1 MKSQQIKEPAVDK
14 ESALKKYFDEIKDT
28 KPLTKEEEA
37 ELAQRIHN
45 GDEKAKEELITA
57 NLKFVVSV
65 AKNYQHRGLDLEDL
79 INDGNVGLIKAA
91 ERFDGT
97 KGYRFISYAVWW
109 IRESILEALAKN
121 GRTIR
126 LPRNQIELIG
136 KINTTIKEFELEH
149 GRIPT
154 AEEISKILEVVDK
167 KVQFALESSSRV
179 ESIDS
184 AQTVDDDRTILDK
197 YDAPDTVA
205 ADKELIDE
213 ETSAE
218 FKRRHLSFADMVEN
232 LFQAM
237 LNRSAEAAEKT
248 DLVNMLKNGQR
259 LKSVLNAISSS
270 DEYISLCK
278 NCGLTPGIVKVPVI
292 IKK

>member
-1 MKSQQIKEPAVDK
+1 MKSQQTKEPAVDTD
-14 ESALKKYFDEIKDT
+14 SALKKYLSDIKDT
-28 KPLTKEEEA
+28 KPLSKEEEV

-45 GDEKAKEELITA
+45 GDEKAKEELINA
-57 NLKFVVSV
+57 NLKFVVFV

-79 INDGNVGLIKAA
+79 INEGNIGLVKAA
-91 ERFDGT
+91 EKFDGT

-109 IRESILEALAKN
+109 IREFILQSLANN

-149 GRIPT
+149 GRTPT
-154 AEEISKILEVVDK
+154 AEEISKILEVVDDK

-184 AQTVDDDRTILDK
+184 SLTEDDDRTILDK
-197 YDAPDTVA
+197 YDAPDSVT

-218 FKRRHLSFADMVEN
+218 FKRILSVISPQGQYVIGHFFGIGYEKMSLEEIAKRLDMPKERIQQIKEKGIRQLRTRTKNKHLKKLLEN
-232 LFQAM
+232 L
-237 LNRSAEAAEKT
+237 
-248 DLVNMLKNGQR
+248 
-259 LKSVLNAISSS
+259 
-270 DEYISLCK
+270 
-278 NCGLTPGIVKVPVI
+278 
-292 IKK
+292 

>member
-28 KPLTKEEEA
+28 KPLTKEEET

-45 GDEKAKEELITA
+45 GDEKAKQELIKA
-57 NLKFVVSV
+57 NLKFVVFV

-79 INDGNVGLIKAA
+79 INDGNIGLVKAA
-91 ERFDGT
+91 ERFDET

-109 IRESILEALAKN
+109 IRESILEDLAMN

-126 LPRNQIELIG
+126 LPRKQIELIG

-154 AEEISKILEVVDK
+154 AEEISKILDVVDK
-167 KVQFALESSSRV
+167 KVQLALESSSRV

-184 AQTVDDDRTILDK
+184 TLTEDDDRTILDK
-197 YDAPDTVA
+197 YDAPDSVT

-218 FKRRHLSFADMVEN
+218 FKSILSVISPQGQYVIGHLFGIGYEKMTLEKIAERLDLPKEKIQQIKEKGIRQLRTRTKNKRLKKLLEN
-232 LFQAM
+232 L
-237 LNRSAEAAEKT
+237 
-248 DLVNMLKNGQR
+248 
-259 LKSVLNAISSS
+259 
-270 DEYISLCK
+270 
-278 NCGLTPGIVKVPVI
+278 
-292 IKK
+292 

>member
-1 MKSQQIKEPAVDK
+1 MKSQQNKKSAVDK
-14 ESALKKYFDEIKDT
+14 GSALKKYLDEIKDT
-28 KPLTKEEEA
+28 KHLSKTKEA
-37 ELAQRIHN
+37 ELAKRIHN

-79 INDGNVGLIKAA
+79 INEGNIGLVKAA
-91 ERFDGT
+91 ERFDET
-97 KGYRFISYAVWW
+97 KGYKFISYAVWW
-109 IRESILEALAKN
+109 IRESILQALSKN

-136 KINTTIKEFELEH
+136 KINTTIKEFEFEH

-184 AQTVDDDRTILDK
+184 ELTEDDDRTILDK
-197 YDAPDTVA
+197 YDAPDSIA

-218 FKRRHLSFADMVEN
+218 FKRILSVISPQGQYVIGHYFGIGYEKMTLEKIAERLDMPKEKIQQIKEKGIRQLRTRTKNKRLKKLLEN
-232 LFQAM
+232 L
-237 LNRSAEAAEKT
+237 
-248 DLVNMLKNGQR
+248 
-259 LKSVLNAISSS
+259 
-270 DEYISLCK
+270 
-278 NCGLTPGIVKVPVI
+278 
-292 IKK
+292 

>member
-1 MKSQQIKEPAVDK
+1 MKSQQIKEPAVDT
-14 ESALKKYFDEIKDT
+14 ESALKKYLDEIKDT
-28 KPLTKEEEA
+28 KPLSKEEEA
-37 ELAQRIHN
+37 VLAQRIHN
-45 GDEKAKEELITA
+45 GDEKAKQELIKA
-57 NLKFVVSV
+57 NLKFVVFV

-79 INDGNVGLIKAA
+79 INDGNIGLVKAA

-109 IRESILEALAKN
+109 IRESILEDLAMN

-154 AEEISKILEVVDK
+154 AEEISKILDVVDK
-167 KVQFALESSSRV
+167 KVQLALESSNRV

-184 AQTVDDDRTILDK
+184 TLTEDDDRTILDK
-197 YDAPDTVA
+197 YDAPDSVT

-218 FKRRHLSFADMVEN
+218 FKSILSIISPQGQYVIGHLFGIGYEKMTLEKIAERLDLPKEKIQQIKEKGIRQLRTRTKNKRLKKLLEN
-232 LFQAM
+232 L
-237 LNRSAEAAEKT
+237 
-248 DLVNMLKNGQR
+248 
-259 LKSVLNAISSS
+259 
-270 DEYISLCK
+270 
-278 NCGLTPGIVKVPVI
+278 
-292 IKK
+292 

>member
-14 ESALKKYFDEIKDT
+14 ESALKKYFDEIKGT
-28 KPLTKEEEA
+28 KPLTKEEET

-79 INDGNVGLIKAA
+79 INDGNVGLVKAA

-97 KGYRFISYAVWW
+97 KGYKFISYAVWW

-167 KVQFALESSSRV
+167 KVRLALESSSRV

-184 AQTVDDDRTILDK
+184 AQTEDDDRTFLDK
-197 YDAPDTVA
+197 YDSPDTVA

-218 FKRRHLSFADMVEN
+218 FKSILSVISPQGQYVIGHLFGIGYEKMTLEKIAERLDMPK
-232 LFQAM
+232 
-237 LNRSAEAAEKT
+237 EKIQQIKEKGIRQLRT
-248 DLVNMLKNGQR
+248 RTKNKHLKK
-259 LKSVLNAISSS
+259 LL
-270 DEYISLCK
+270 EYL
-278 NCGLTPGIVKVPVI
+278 
-292 IKK
+292 

>member
-1 MKSQQIKEPAVDK
+1 MKSQQTKEPAVDN
-14 ESALKKYFDEIKDT
+14 ESALKKYLSDIKDT
-28 KPLTKEEEA
+28 KPLSKEEEV

-45 GDEKAKEELITA
+45 GDKKAKEELINA
-57 NLKFVVSV
+57 NLKFVVFV

-79 INDGNVGLIKAA
+79 INEGNIGLVKAA
-91 ERFDGT
+91 EKFDGT
-97 KGYRFISYAVWW
+97 KGYKFISYAVWW
-109 IRESILEALAKN
+109 IREYILQAIAKD

-149 GRIPT
+149 GRTPT
-154 AEEISKILEVVDK
+154 AEEISKILEEVDK

-184 AQTVDDDRTILDK
+184 SLTEDDDRTILDK
-197 YDAPDTVA
+197 YDAPDSVT

-218 FKRRHLSFADMVEN
+218 FKRILSVISPQGQYVIGHFFGIGYEKMSLEEIAKRLDMPKERIQQIKEKGIRQLRTRTKNKRLKKLLEN
-232 LFQAM
+232 L
-237 LNRSAEAAEKT
+237 
-248 DLVNMLKNGQR
+248 
-259 LKSVLNAISSS
+259 
-270 DEYISLCK
+270 
-278 NCGLTPGIVKVPVI
+278 
-292 IKK
+292 

>member
-14 ESALKKYFDEIKDT
+14 DSALKRYLDEIKDT
-28 KPLTKEEEA
+28 KTLSKEKEA
-37 ELAQRIHN
+37 ELAQRIQN
-45 GDEKAKEELITA
+45 GDKKAKEELITA
-57 NLKFVVSV
+57 NLKFVVYV

-79 INDGNVGLIKAA
+79 INEGNLGLVKAA

-97 KGYRFISYAVWW
+97 KGYKFISYAVWW
-109 IRESILEALAKN
+109 IREYILRALAN
-121 GRTIR
+121 SRTIR

-167 KVQFALESSSRV
+167 KVQLALESSRRV

-184 AQTVDDDRTILDK
+184 AQTEDDDRTILDK
-197 YDAPDTVA
+197 YDAPDSVA

-218 FKRRHLSFADMVEN
+218 FKRILSVISPQGQYVIGHFFGIGYEKMTLEKIADRLDMPKEKIQQIKEKGIRQLRTRTKNKHLKKLLEN
-232 LFQAM
+232 L
-237 LNRSAEAAEKT
+237 
-248 DLVNMLKNGQR
+248 
-259 LKSVLNAISSS
+259 
-270 DEYISLCK
+270 
-278 NCGLTPGIVKVPVI
+278 
-292 IKK
+292 

>member
-1 MKSQQIKEPAVDK
+1 MKSQQNKKSAVDK
-14 ESALKKYFDEIKDT
+14 GSALKKYLDEIKDT
-28 KPLTKEEEA
+28 KHLSKTKEA
-37 ELAQRIHN
+37 ELAKRIHN

-79 INDGNVGLIKAA
+79 INEGNIGLVKAA
-91 ERFDGT
+91 ERFDET
-97 KGYRFISYAVWW
+97 KGYKFISYAIWW
-109 IRESILEALAKN
+109 IRESILQALAKN

-154 AEEISKILEVVDK
+154 AEEISKILDVVDK
-167 KVQFALESSSRV
+167 KVQLALESSNRV

-184 AQTVDDDRTILDK
+184 TLTEDDDRTILDK
-197 YDAPDTVA
+197 YDAPDSVT

-218 FKRRHLSFADMVEN
+218 FKSILSIISPQGQYVIGHLFGIGYEKMTLEKIAERLDLPKEKIQQIKEKGIRQLRTRTKNKRLKKLLEN
-232 LFQAM
+232 L
-237 LNRSAEAAEKT
+237 
-248 DLVNMLKNGQR
+248 
-259 LKSVLNAISSS
+259 
-270 DEYISLCK
+270 
-278 NCGLTPGIVKVPVI
+278 
-292 IKK
+292 

>member
-1 MKSQQIKEPAVDK
+1 MKSQQTKEPAVDN
-14 ESALKKYFDEIKDT
+14 ESALKKYLSDIKNT
-28 KPLTKEEEA
+28 EPLSKEEEV
-37 ELAQRIHN
+37 ELSQRIHN
-45 GDEKAKEELITA
+45 GDEKAKVELITA
-57 NLKFVVSV
+57 NLKFVVYV

-79 INDGNVGLIKAA
+79 INEGNIGLVKAA

-97 KGYRFISYAVWW
+97 KGYKFISYAVWW
-109 IRESILEALAKN
+109 IRESILQALAKD

-136 KINTTIKEFELEH
+136 KINTTIKEFELKH
-149 GRIPT
+149 GRTPT

-184 AQTVDDDRTILDK
+184 SLTEDDDRTILDK
-197 YDAPDTVA
+197 YDAPDSVT

-218 FKRRHLSFADMVEN
+218 FKRILSVISPQGQYVIGHFFGIGYEKMSLEEIAKRLDMPKERIQQIKEKGIRQLRTRTKNKRLKKLLEN
-232 LFQAM
+232 L
-237 LNRSAEAAEKT
+237 
-248 DLVNMLKNGQR
+248 
-259 LKSVLNAISSS
+259 
-270 DEYISLCK
+270 
-278 NCGLTPGIVKVPVI
+278 
-292 IKK
+292 

>member
-1 MKSQQIKEPAVDK
+1 MKSQQIKEPAVDT
-14 ESALKKYFDEIKDT
+14 ESALKKYLDEIKDT
-28 KPLTKEEEA
+28 KPLSKEEEA
-37 ELAQRIHN
+37 VLAQRIHN
-45 GDEKAKEELITA
+45 GDEKAKQELIKA
-57 NLKFVVSV
+57 NLKFVVFV

-79 INDGNVGLIKAA
+79 INDGNIGLVKAA
-91 ERFDGT
+91 ERFDET

-109 IRESILEALAKN
+109 IRESILEDLAMN

-184 AQTVDDDRTILDK
+184 AQTEDDDRTILDK

-218 FKRRHLSFADMVEN
+218 FKSILSVISPQGRYVIGHLFGIGYEKMTLEKIAERLDMPKERIQQIKEKGIRQLRTRTKNKHLKKLLEN
-232 LFQAM
+232 L
-237 LNRSAEAAEKT
+237 
-248 DLVNMLKNGQR
+248 
-259 LKSVLNAISSS
+259 
-270 DEYISLCK
+270 
-278 NCGLTPGIVKVPVI
+278 
-292 IKK
+292 

>member
-1 MKSQQIKEPAVDK
+1 MKSQQTKEPAVDN
-14 ESALKKYFDEIKDT
+14 ESALKKYLSDIKDT
-28 KPLTKEEEA
+28 KPLSKEEEV

-45 GDEKAKEELITA
+45 GDKKAKEELINA
-57 NLKFVVSV
+57 NLKFVVFV

-79 INDGNVGLIKAA
+79 INEGNIGLVKAA

-109 IRESILEALAKN
+109 IREFILQSLANN

-126 LPRNQIELIG
+126 LPRKQIELIG

-149 GRIPT
+149 GRTPT

-184 AQTVDDDRTILDK
+184 SLTEDDDRTILDK
-197 YDAPDTVA
+197 YDAPDSVT

-218 FKRRHLSFADMVEN
+218 FKRILSVISPQGQYVIGHFFGIGYEKMSLEEIAKRLDMPKERIQQIKEKGIRQLRTRTKNKRLKKLLEN
-232 LFQAM
+232 L
-237 LNRSAEAAEKT
+237 
-248 DLVNMLKNGQR
+248 
-259 LKSVLNAISSS
+259 
-270 DEYISLCK
+270 
-278 NCGLTPGIVKVPVI
+278 
-292 IKK
+292 

>member
-1 MKSQQIKEPAVDK
+1 MKSQQTKEPAVDTDG
-14 ESALKKYFDEIKDT
+14 ALKKYLDEIKDT
-28 KPLTKEEEA
+28 KPLSKEEEA

-45 GDEKAKEELITA
+45 GDEKAKVELITA
-57 NLKFVVSV
+57 NLKFVVYV
-65 AKNYQHRGLDLEDL
+65 AKNYQHRGLNLEDL
-79 INDGNVGLIKAA
+79 INEGNIGLVKAA

-109 IRESILEALAKN
+109 IRESILQALAKD

-136 KINTTIKEFELEH
+136 RINTTIKKFELEH
-149 GRIPT
+149 GRTPT
-154 AEEISKILEVVDK
+154 AEEISKILELVDK

-184 AQTVDDDRTILDK
+184 SLTEDDDRTILDK
-197 YDAPDTVA
+197 YDAPDSVT

-218 FKRRHLSFADMVEN
+218 FKRILSVISPQGQYVIGHFFGIGYEKMSLEEIAKRLDMPKERIQQIKEKGIRQLRTRTKNKRLKKLLEN
-232 LFQAM
+232 L
-237 LNRSAEAAEKT
+237 
-248 DLVNMLKNGQR
+248 
-259 LKSVLNAISSS
+259 
-270 DEYISLCK
+270 
-278 NCGLTPGIVKVPVI
+278 
-292 IKK
+292 

>member
-1 MKSQQIKEPAVDK
+1 MKSQQTKEPAVDT
-14 ESALKKYFDEIKDT
+14 EGALKKYLDEIKDT
-28 KPLTKEEEA
+28 KPLSKEEEV

-45 GDEKAKEELITA
+45 GDEKAKQELIKA
-57 NLKFVVSV
+57 NLKFVVFV

-79 INDGNVGLIKAA
+79 INEGNIGLVKAA

-97 KGYRFISYAVWW
+97 KGYKFISYAVWW
-109 IRESILEALAKN
+109 IRESILQALAKD

-149 GRIPT
+149 GRTPT
-154 AEEISKILEVVDK
+154 AEEISNILEVVDK

-179 ESIDS
+179 ESIDAS
-184 AQTVDDDRTILDK
+184 RTEDDDRTILDK
-197 YDAPDTVA
+197 YDAPDSVT

-218 FKRRHLSFADMVEN
+218 FKRILSVISPQGQYVIGHFFGIGYEKMSLETIAERLEMPKEKIQQIKEKGIRQLRTRTKNKRLKKLLEN
-232 LFQAM
+232 L
-237 LNRSAEAAEKT
+237 
-248 DLVNMLKNGQR
+248 
-259 LKSVLNAISSS
+259 
-270 DEYISLCK
+270 
-278 NCGLTPGIVKVPVI
+278 
-292 IKK
+292 

>member
-1 MKSQQIKEPAVDK
+1 MKSQQTKEPAVDN
-14 ESALKKYFDEIKDT
+14 ESALKKYLSDIKDT
-28 KPLTKEEEA
+28 KPLSKEEEV

-45 GDEKAKEELITA
+45 GDKKAKEELINA
-57 NLKFVVSV
+57 NLKFVVFV

-79 INDGNVGLIKAA
+79 INEGNIGLVKAA
-91 ERFDGT
+91 EKFDGT
-97 KGYRFISYAVWW
+97 KGYKFISYAVWW
-109 IRESILEALAKN
+109 IREYILQAIAKD

-149 GRIPT
+149 GRTPT
-154 AEEISKILEVVDK
+154 AEEISKILEEVDK

-184 AQTVDDDRTILDK
+184 SLTEDDDRTILDK
-197 YDAPDTVA
+197 YDAPDSVT

-218 FKRRHLSFADMVEN
+218 FKRILSVISPQGQYVIGHFFGIGYEKMSLEEIAKRLDMPKERIQQIKEKGIRQLRTRTKIKRLKKLLEN
-232 LFQAM
+232 L
-237 LNRSAEAAEKT
+237 
-248 DLVNMLKNGQR
+248 
-259 LKSVLNAISSS
+259 
-270 DEYISLCK
+270 
-278 NCGLTPGIVKVPVI
+278 
-292 IKK
+292 

>member
-14 ESALKKYFDEIKDT
+14 DSALKKYLDEIKDT
-28 KPLTKEEEA
+28 KPLSKEEEA

-45 GDEKAKEELITA
+45 GDEKAKQELIKA
-57 NLKFVVSV
+57 NLKFVVYV

-79 INDGNVGLIKAA
+79 INEGNIGLVKAA

-109 IRESILEALAKN
+109 IRESILQALAKD

-136 KINTTIKEFELEH
+136 KINTTIKEFELKH
-149 GRIPT
+149 GRTPT

-179 ESIDS
+179 ESIDAS
-184 AQTVDDDRTILDK
+184 RTEDDDRTILDK
-197 YDAPDTVA
+197 YDAPDSVT

-218 FKRRHLSFADMVEN
+218 FKRIISVISPQGQYVIGHFFGIGYEKMSLEEIAKRLDMPKERIQQIKEKGIRQLRTRTKNKRLKKLLEN
-232 LFQAM
+232 L
-237 LNRSAEAAEKT
+237 
-248 DLVNMLKNGQR
+248 
-259 LKSVLNAISSS
+259 
-270 DEYISLCK
+270 
-278 NCGLTPGIVKVPVI
+278 
-292 IKK
+292 

>member
-1 MKSQQIKEPAVDK
+1 MKSQQTKEPAVDK
-14 ESALKKYFDEIKDT
+14 GSALKKYLGEIKGAKHLSKT
-28 KPLTKEEEA
+28 KEA

-45 GDEKAKEELITA
+45 GDEKAKQELIKA
-57 NLKFVVSV
+57 NLKFVVFV

-79 INDGNVGLIKAA
+79 INEGNIGLVKAA

-109 IRESILEALAKN
+109 IRESILQALAKD

-149 GRIPT
+149 GRTPT

-184 AQTVDDDRTILDK
+184 SLTEDDDRTILDK
-197 YDAPDTVA
+197 YDAPDSVT

-218 FKRRHLSFADMVEN
+218 FKRILSVISPQGQYVIGHFFGIGYEKMTLEKIAERLDMPKEKIQQIKEKGIRQLRTRTKNKRLKKLLEN
-232 LFQAM
+232 L
-237 LNRSAEAAEKT
+237 
-248 DLVNMLKNGQR
+248 
-259 LKSVLNAISSS
+259 
-270 DEYISLCK
+270 
-278 NCGLTPGIVKVPVI
+278 
-292 IKK
+292 

>member
-14 ESALKKYFDEIKDT
+14 DSALKKYLSDIKDT
-28 KPLTKEEEA
+28 KPLSKEEEV

-45 GDEKAKEELITA
+45 GDKKAKEELINA
-57 NLKFVVSV
+57 NLKFVVFV

-79 INDGNVGLIKAA
+79 INEGNIGLVKAA

-109 IRESILEALAKN
+109 IRESILQSLANN

-149 GRIPT
+149 GRTPT
-154 AEEISKILEVVDK
+154 AEDISMILEEVDK

-179 ESIDS
+179 ESIDAS
-184 AQTVDDDRTILDK
+184 RTEDDDRTILDK
-197 YDAPDTVA
+197 YDAPDSVT

-218 FKRRHLSFADMVEN
+218 FKRILSVISPQGQYVIGHFFGIGYEKMSLEEIAKRLDMPKEKIQQIKEKGIRQLRTRTKNKRLKKLLEN
-232 LFQAM
+232 L
-237 LNRSAEAAEKT
+237 
-248 DLVNMLKNGQR
+248 
-259 LKSVLNAISSS
+259 
-270 DEYISLCK
+270 
-278 NCGLTPGIVKVPVI
+278 
-292 IKK
+292 

>member
-14 ESALKKYFDEIKDT
+14 DSALKKYLDEIKDT
-28 KPLTKEEEA
+28 KPLSKEEEV

-45 GDEKAKEELITA
+45 GDKKAKEELINA
-57 NLKFVVSV
+57 NLKFVVFV

-109 IRESILEALAKN
+109 IRESILEDLAKN

-149 GRIPT
+149 GRTPT
-154 AEEISKILEVVDK
+154 AEDISEILEVVDK

-184 AQTVDDDRTILDK
+184 SLTEDDDRTILDK
-197 YDAPDTVA
+197 YDAPDSVT

-218 FKRRHLSFADMVEN
+218 FKRILSVISPQGQYVIGHFFGIGYEKMSLEEIAKRLDMPKERIQQIKEKGIRQLRTRTKNKRLKKLLEN
-232 LFQAM
+232 L
-237 LNRSAEAAEKT
+237 
-248 DLVNMLKNGQR
+248 
-259 LKSVLNAISSS
+259 
-270 DEYISLCK
+270 
-278 NCGLTPGIVKVPVI
+278 
-292 IKK
+292 

>member
-1 MKSQQIKEPAVDK
+1 MKSQQTKEPAVDTD
-14 ESALKKYFDEIKDT
+14 SALKKYLSDIKDT
-28 KPLTKEEEA
+28 KPLSKEEEV

-45 GDEKAKEELITA
+45 GDKKAKEELINA
-57 NLKFVVSV
+57 NLKFVVFV

-79 INDGNVGLIKAA
+79 INEGNIGLVKAA
-91 ERFDGT
+91 EKFDGT

-109 IRESILEALAKN
+109 IREFILQSLANN

-149 GRIPT
+149 GRTPT
-154 AEEISKILEVVDK
+154 AEEISKILEVVDDK

-184 AQTVDDDRTILDK
+184 SLTEDDDRTILDK
-197 YDAPDTVA
+197 YDAPDSVT

-218 FKRRHLSFADMVEN
+218 FKRILSVISPQGQYVIGHFFGIGYEKMSLEEIAKRLDMPKEKIQQIKEKGIRQLRTRTKNKRLKKLLEN
-232 LFQAM
+232 L
-237 LNRSAEAAEKT
+237 
-248 DLVNMLKNGQR
+248 
-259 LKSVLNAISSS
+259 
-270 DEYISLCK
+270 
-278 NCGLTPGIVKVPVI
+278 
-292 IKK
+292 

>member
-1 MKSQQIKEPAVDK
+1 MKSQQTKEPAVDT
-14 ESALKKYFDEIKDT
+14 EGALKKYLDEIKDT
-28 KPLTKEEEA
+28 KPLSKEEEV

-45 GDEKAKEELITA
+45 GDEKAKQELIKA
-57 NLKFVVSV
+57 NLKFVVFV

-79 INDGNVGLIKAA
+79 INEGNIGLVKAA

-109 IRESILEALAKN
+109 IRESILQALAKD

-149 GRIPT
+149 GRTPT
-154 AEEISKILEVVDK
+154 AEEISNILEVVDK

-179 ESIDS
+179 ESIDAS
-184 AQTVDDDRTILDK
+184 RTEDDDRTILDK
-197 YDAPDTVA
+197 YDAPDSVT

-218 FKRRHLSFADMVEN
+218 FKRILSVISPQGQYVIGHFFGIGYEKMSLETIAERLEMPKEKIQQIKEKGIRQLRTRTKNKRLKKLLEN
-232 LFQAM
+232 L
-237 LNRSAEAAEKT
+237 
-248 DLVNMLKNGQR
+248 
-259 LKSVLNAISSS
+259 
-270 DEYISLCK
+270 
-278 NCGLTPGIVKVPVI
+278 
-292 IKK
+292 

>member
-14 ESALKKYFDEIKDT
+14 DSALKKYLSDIKDT
-28 KPLTKEEEA
+28 KPLSKEEEV

-45 GDEKAKEELITA
+45 GDKKAKEELINA
-57 NLKFVVSV
+57 NLKFVVFV

-109 IRESILEALAKN
+109 IRESILEDLAKN

-149 GRIPT
+149 GRTPT
-154 AEEISKILEVVDK
+154 AEDISEILEVVDK

-179 ESIDS
+179 ESIDAS
-184 AQTVDDDRTILDK
+184 RTEDDDRTILDK
-197 YDAPDTVA
+197 YDAPDSVT

-218 FKRRHLSFADMVEN
+218 FKRILSVISPQGQYVIGHFFGIGYEKMSLEEIAKRLDMPKERIQQIKEKGIRQLRTRTKNKRLKKLLEN
-232 LFQAM
+232 L
-237 LNRSAEAAEKT
+237 
-248 DLVNMLKNGQR
+248 
-259 LKSVLNAISSS
+259 
-270 DEYISLCK
+270 
-278 NCGLTPGIVKVPVI
+278 
-292 IKK
+292 

>member
-1 MKSQQIKEPAVDK
+1 MKSQQTKEPAVDT
-14 ESALKKYFDEIKDT
+14 EGALKKYLDEIKDT
-28 KPLTKEEEA
+28 KPLSKEEET

-45 GDEKAKEELITA
+45 GDEKAKQELIEA
-57 NLKFVVSV
+57 NLKFVVFV

-79 INDGNVGLIKAA
+79 INEGNIGLVKAA
-91 ERFDGT
+91 EKFDGT
-97 KGYRFISYAVWW
+97 KGYKFISYAVWW
-109 IRESILEALAKN
+109 IREYILQAIAKD

-149 GRIPT
+149 GRTPT
-154 AEEISKILEVVDK
+154 AEEISKILEEVDK

-184 AQTVDDDRTILDK
+184 SLTEDDDRTILDK
-197 YDAPDTVA
+197 YDAPDSVT

-218 FKRRHLSFADMVEN
+218 FKRILSVISPQGQYVIGHFFGIGYEKMSLEEIAKRLDMPKERIQQIKEKGIRQLRTRTKNKRLKKLLEN
-232 LFQAM
+232 L
-237 LNRSAEAAEKT
+237 
-248 DLVNMLKNGQR
+248 
-259 LKSVLNAISSS
+259 
-270 DEYISLCK
+270 
-278 NCGLTPGIVKVPVI
+278 
-292 IKK
+292 

>member
-1 MKSQQIKEPAVDK
+1 MKSQQTKEPAVDT
-14 ESALKKYFDEIKDT
+14 EGALKKYLDEIKDT
-28 KPLTKEEEA
+28 KPLSKEEEA

-45 GDEKAKEELITA
+45 GDEKAKQELIKA
-57 NLKFVVSV
+57 NLKFVVFV

-79 INDGNVGLIKAA
+79 VNEGNIGLVKAA

-109 IRESILEALAKN
+109 IRESILQALAKD

-149 GRIPT
+149 GRTPT

-184 AQTVDDDRTILDK
+184 SLTEDDDRTILDK
-197 YDAPDTVA
+197 YDAPDSVT

-218 FKRRHLSFADMVEN
+218 FKRILSVISPQGQYVIGHFFGIGYEKMSLAEIAERLDMPKEKIQQIKEKGIRQLRIRTKNKRLKKLLEN
-232 LFQAM
+232 L
-237 LNRSAEAAEKT
+237 
-248 DLVNMLKNGQR
+248 
-259 LKSVLNAISSS
+259 
-270 DEYISLCK
+270 
-278 NCGLTPGIVKVPVI
+278 
-292 IKK
+292 

>member
-1 MKSQQIKEPAVDK
+1 MKSQQTKEPAVDK
-14 ESALKKYFDEIKDT
+14 ESALKKYLDEIKDT
-28 KPLTKEEEA
+28 KPLSKEEET

-45 GDEKAKEELITA
+45 GDEKAKEELISA
-57 NLKFVVSV
+57 NLKFVVFV

-79 INDGNVGLIKAA
+79 INDGNIGLVKAA
-91 ERFDGT
+91 ERFDET

-109 IRESILEALAKN
+109 IREYILQALAN
-121 GRTIR
+121 DSRTIR

-154 AEEISKILEVVDK
+154 AEEISMILEVVDK
-167 KVQFALESSSRV
+167 KVRLALESSSRV

-197 YDAPDTVA
+197 YDTPDSIA

-218 FKRRHLSFADMVEN
+218 FKRILSVISPQGQYVIGHFFGIGYEKMSLEKIAERLDMPKEKIQQIKEKGIRQLRTRTKNKRLKKLLEN
-232 LFQAM
+232 L
-237 LNRSAEAAEKT
+237 
-248 DLVNMLKNGQR
+248 
-259 LKSVLNAISSS
+259 
-270 DEYISLCK
+270 
-278 NCGLTPGIVKVPVI
+278 
-292 IKK
+292 

>member
-1 MKSQQIKEPAVDK
+1 MKSQQTKEPAVDTD
-14 ESALKKYFDEIKDT
+14 SALKKYLSDIKDT
-28 KPLTKEEEA
+28 KPLSKEEEV

-45 GDEKAKEELITA
+45 GDKKAKEELINA
-57 NLKFVVSV
+57 NLKFVVFV

-79 INDGNVGLIKAA
+79 INEGNIGLVKAA
-91 ERFDGT
+91 EKFDGT

-109 IRESILEALAKN
+109 IREFILQSLANN

-149 GRIPT
+149 GRTPT
-154 AEEISKILEVVDK
+154 AEEISKILEVVDDK

-184 AQTVDDDRTILDK
+184 SLTEDDDRTILDK
-197 YDAPDTVA
+197 YDAPDSVT

-218 FKRRHLSFADMVEN
+218 FKRILSVISPQGQYVIGHFFGIGYEKMSLEEIAKRLDMPKERIQQIKEKGIRQLRTRTKNKRLKKLLEN
-232 LFQAM
+232 L
-237 LNRSAEAAEKT
+237 
-248 DLVNMLKNGQR
+248 
-259 LKSVLNAISSS
+259 
-270 DEYISLCK
+270 
-278 NCGLTPGIVKVPVI
+278 
-292 IKK
+292 

>member
-14 ESALKKYFDEIKDT
+14 DSALKKYLDEIKDT
-28 KPLTKEEEA
+28 KPLSKEEEA

-45 GDEKAKEELITA
+45 GDKKAKEELINA
-57 NLKFVVSV
+57 NLKFVVFV

-79 INDGNVGLIKAA
+79 INEGNIGLVKAA

-109 IRESILEALAKN
+109 IREFILQSLANN

-126 LPRNQIELIG
+126 LPRKQIELIG

-149 GRIPT
+149 GRTPT

-184 AQTVDDDRTILDK
+184 SLTEDDDRTILDK
-197 YDAPDTVA
+197 YDAPDSVT

-218 FKRRHLSFADMVEN
+218 FKRILSVISPQGQYVIGHFFGIGYEKMSLEEIAKRLDMPKERIQQIKEKGIRQLRTRTKNKRLKKLLEN
-232 LFQAM
+232 L
-237 LNRSAEAAEKT
+237 
-248 DLVNMLKNGQR
+248 
-259 LKSVLNAISSS
+259 
-270 DEYISLCK
+270 
-278 NCGLTPGIVKVPVI
+278 
-292 IKK
+292 